1 MVDLRIPFPVTHSN
15 CSGMW
20 SSEDAGRTGAR
31 QRIFVA
37 ETAVAADVGDHLR
50 VAAGSLGLDHPM
62 HP

>member
-1 MVDLRIPFPVTHSN
+1 
-15 CSGMW
+15 MW